1 VLSPTLPTSLTL
13 IWMLLAGAL
22 ALLVPIGLTSLLVGA
37 ARGKK
42 AAHMALLA
50 FVAVVLGVAGYFA
63 AGFALHFGGVAG
75 ALPTLGEL
83 APLGREWAPLLG
95 RLGPGWGLLGLDG
108 FFLIGASYDPGVYTL
123 FFFQA
128 ALLAVAVVIP
138 MGALAGRVRLTI
150 LAGYALF
157 FSILV
162 YPLFGN
168 WAWGGG
174 WLSQLGSTRQL
185 GHGFVDFAGA
195 GVVNA
200 VGGLA
205 ALAGAVVF
213 RTKNKES
220 ASIRV
225 DLHPLPTQAPLVLLG
240 ALAILVGWL
249 GIAGGSALGASD
261 SRLAVI
267 LVNTLVAAAC
277 GAAGALLYMGFTT
290 GQADALM
297 AARGLVAGLVA
308 VSAAAAFVP
317 AAAAAFIGAVAGVL
331 LCLASFV
338 VERWLAL
345 DDPGGVIATHGVSGL
360 WGLLA
365 LGLLADGSYG
375 AGWNGVGASEYLG
388 VLGQGVTGLFPSAGF
403 QADTTQIV
411 AQLVGILALA
421 VVAFGLSWLFFRVLR
436 AIWSLHPVPE
446 VEMAGLAVA
455 EPAPANQLPEE

>member
-1 VLSPTLPTSLTL
+1 MPVPAPAPPTTLTL
-13 IWMLLAGAL
+13 VWMLLAGAL
-22 ALLVPIGLTSLLVGA
+22 ALLVPIGLTSLMVGA

-42 AAHMALLA
+42 AAHAALLA
-50 FVAVVLGVAGYFA
+50 FVAVVLGVVGYFA

-95 RLGPGWGLLGLDG
+95 RLGSGWGLVGLDG
-108 FFLIGASYDPGVYTL
+108 FFLIGASYDAGVYAL

-138 MGALAGRVRLTI
+138 MGALAGRVRLAV

-213 RTKNKES
+213 RIKDKES

-225 DLHPLPTQAPLVLLG
+225 DLRLAPTQAPLVLLG
-240 ALAILVGWL
+240 ALAVLVGWL
-249 GIAGGSALGASD
+249 GIAGGSTLGASD
-261 SRLAVI
+261 GRLAVI

-277 GAAGALLYMGFTT
+277 GAAAALLYMGFTT
-290 GQADALM
+290 GRLEALM
-297 AARGLVAGLVA
+297 PARGLVAGLVA
-308 VSAAAAFVP
+308 ISAAAAFVP

-345 DDPGGVIATHGVSGL
+345 DDAGGVIATHGVSGL

-375 AGWNGVGASEYLG
+375 AGWNGVGSNEYLG
-388 VLGQGVTGLFPSAGF
+388 VLGQGVTGLFPGAGF
-403 QADTTQIV
+403 QADTTQMV

-421 VVAFGLSWLFFRVLR
+421 IVAFGLPWLFFRVLR
-436 AIWSLHPVPE
+436 AIWRLE
-446 VEMAGLAVA
+446 IGD
-455 EPAPANQLPEE
+455 